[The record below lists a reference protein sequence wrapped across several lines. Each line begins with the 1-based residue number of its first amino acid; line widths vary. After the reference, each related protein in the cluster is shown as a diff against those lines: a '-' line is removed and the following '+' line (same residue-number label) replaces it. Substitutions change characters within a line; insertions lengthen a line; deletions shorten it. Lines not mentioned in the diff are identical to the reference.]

1 MALNPYPVLVWDI
14 APKYMVPEEPLKSF
28 RPRVTVEHDCQT
40 VSCDGREPRTSL
52 LKMPYLGTM
61 AHRV

>member
-1 MALNPYPVLVWDI
+1 MVAIAYTYPVIVWDV

-40 VSCDGREPRTSL
+40 VSYGGGVSLNREPG
-52 LKMPYLGTM
+52 Y
-61 AHRV
+61 